1 MLDEINQ
8 EANQRM
14 QKTIDAFSSNLRKI
28 RTGRAT
34 PDILDSVQIDY
45 YGNET
50 PLNQLANV
58 SVEDSQTLAISP
70 WEQKFIPEIEQAILK
85 SNLGLNPITS
95 GSIIR
100 VPLPH
105 LTEERRIELTK
116 QVRHEEELAKVSM
129 RNIRRDPIQDLK
141 EFLNEKMISE
151 DNFHK
156 GQVDIQTI
164 TDDKIK
170 NIESLSELLSNERAL
185 LRQKNSANY

>member
-1 MLDEINQ
+1 MLDEVNK
-8 EANQRM
+8 ESSQRM

-34 PDILDSVQIDY
+34 PDILDSIQIDY

-50 PLNQLANV
+50 QLKQLANI

-95 GSIIR
+95 GSIVRI
-100 VPLPH
+100 PLPH

-116 QVRHEEELAKVSM
+116 QVRHEEELAKVSI
-129 RNIRRDPIQDLK
+129 RNIRRDSIQDLK

-151 DNFHK
+151 DDFHK
-156 GQVDIQTI
+156 GQVNIQTI

-170 NIESLSELLSNERAL
+170 NIESLSE
-185 LRQKNSANY
+185 QKQKELMSF

>member
-1 MLDEINQ
+1 MLDEINK
-8 EANQRM
+8 ESSQRM

-34 PDILDSVQIDY
+34 PDILDSIQIDY

-50 PLNQLANV
+50 QLKQLANI

-95 GSIIR
+95 GSIVRI
-100 VPLPH
+100 PLPH

-116 QVRHEEELAKVSM
+116 QVRHEEELAKVSI
-129 RNIRRDPIQDLK
+129 RNIRRDSIQDLK

-156 GQVDIQTI
+156 GQVNIQTI

-170 NIESLSELLSNERAL
+170 NIESLSE
-185 LRQKNSANY
+185 QKQKELMSF

>member
-1 MLDEINQ
+1 MLDEINK
-8 EANQRM
+8 ESSQRM

-34 PDILDSVQIDY
+34 PDILDSIQIDY

-50 PLNQLANV
+50 QLKQLANI

-95 GSIIR
+95 GSIVRI
-100 VPLPH
+100 PLPH

-116 QVRHEEELAKVSM
+116 QVRHEEELAKVSI
-129 RNIRRDPIQDLK
+129 RNIRRDSIQDLK

-151 DNFHK
+151 DDFHK
-156 GQVDIQTI
+156 GQINIQTI

-170 NIESLSELLSNERAL
+170 NIESLSE
-185 LRQKNSANY
+185 QKRKELMSF

>member
-1 MLDEINQ
+1 MLDEINK
-8 EANQRM
+8 ESSQRM

-34 PDILDSVQIDY
+34 PDILDSIQIDY

-50 PLNQLANV
+50 QLKQLANI

-95 GSIIR
+95 GSIVRI
-100 VPLPH
+100 PLPH

-116 QVRHEEELAKVSM
+116 QVRHEEELAKVSI
-129 RNIRRDPIQDLK
+129 RNIRRDSIQDLK

-151 DNFHK
+151 DDFHK
-156 GQVDIQTI
+156 GQVNIQTI

-170 NIESLSELLSNERAL
+170 NIESLSE
-185 LRQKNSANY
+185 QKQKELMSF

>member
-50 PLNQLANV
+50 PLNQLANI

-129 RNIRRDPIQDLK
+129 RNIRRDSIQDLK

-170 NIESLSELLSNERAL
+170 NIESLSE
-185 LRQKNSANY
+185 QKQKELMSF

>member
-1 MLDEINQ
+1 MLDEINK
-8 EANQRM
+8 ESSQRM

-34 PDILDSVQIDY
+34 PDILDSIQIDY
-45 YGNET
+45 YGNE
-50 PLNQLANV
+50 PQVKQLANIN
-58 SVEDSQTLAISP
+58 VEDSQTLAISP

-95 GSIIR
+95 GSIVRI
-100 VPLPH
+100 PLPH

-116 QVRHEEELAKVSM
+116 QVRHEEELAKVSI
-129 RNIRRDPIQDLK
+129 RNIRRDSIQDLK

-151 DNFHK
+151 DDFHK
-156 GQVDIQTI
+156 GQVNIQTI

-170 NIESLSELLSNERAL
+170 NIESLSE
-185 LRQKNSANY
+185 QKQKELMSF